1 MSEAKLIPLCAAAEL
16 APGCALRAEADGC
29 SYAVYNVA
37 GAFYVSQD
45 ECTHG
50 PGYLSEGFII
60 DNEIECP
67 FHQGRFEIA
76 SGRATLAPATEPL
89 KVWKV
94 HLVDGRICID
104 PAEHGA

>member
-1 MSEAKLIPLCAAAEL
+1 MSGEKLLPLCAVVEV
-16 APGCALRAEADGC
+16 APGCALRAEAHGC

-50 PGYLSEGFII
+50 PGYLSEGYII

-67 FHQGRFEIA
+67 FHQGRFDIP
-76 SGRATLAPATEPL
+76 SGHATLAPATEPV

-94 HLVDGRICID
+94 HLVDGKVCID
-104 PAEHGA
+104 PAEHEV